1 MPRKDFQRDLADAL
15 LPGAFSQLT
24 DVRAGSED
32 GSFYFTYTSP
42 FDARSIDVEV
52 SVPDSAEY
60 PRGHHY
66 FVFTVSENVPETVPR
81 FLEDSLD
88 SFHGLPLGAFLNTV
102 SNYLNRAT
110 SGDGDGPWGFQQDS
124 SANNSDQD
132 SSADEIGWEVGSDAG
147 LDVNPQ
153 AESINVKKCIRAD
166 LRKARNA
173 GFRVG
178 YLGDPEGTI
187 ILSASRR
194 ISKLGI
200 SGEAMEAWG
209 LQPSQYLVL
218 LIRYPYGYRR
228 LIDVVQ
234 RPGECGMIK
243 LYAGVCA
250 DYKPS
255 LSSAL
260 HVFANEAA
268 PGPAD
273 PGQETNK
280 GSMEP
285 VLHSIFIGKS
295 LQALLN
301 SRFIDIV
308 RYRLEKKFSWTGA
321 ELYMNDGQGRLLVS
335 DEPTSQQKYFEPDW
349 RGSPPSFLKHDHLAN
364 TVDPSEMS
372 LLLVAMQFTLRR
384 FVRCTEF
391 CLNCYCRIDAGF
403 EALKPFVCSNG
414 LCLYQY
420 MALGMGPSLEWEI
433 SSQPYVVDLLISF
446 AYNRAAQGKLKDFP
460 TGFPLKVPNPNRS
473 TDPNVS
479 LYEGKLIYDTK
490 YGPTIHMNHNYSIKI
505 GDWIVILLD
514 PPSPNTS
521 TQANRHTPAYSE
533 PPGLT
538 RSGNELHARVKDIS
552 AQPIIYLS
560 DLIFRGHLTQLRSQ
574 EFYAGKVQFVTYDTD
589 IGSLSP
595 SKRASVA
602 LDLLDTLPSVLKMKL
617 YIDQKRGGQLRPLSE
632 WLDRINLSAL
642 YILQW
647 IVGSNRSVII
657 YDNNPQHQ
665 IPEMES
671 YIQFR
676 FAQGAPD
683 KEQRFVAAVNKT
695 AKRLNL
701 QYPTLFAWHGSPL
714 HNWHSILRE
723 GLHYKEVVNGRSCG
737 NGIYMAPQFNTS
749 IGYSSRHHNYTSN
762 SYWPHSV
769 LKSTMAIALNEVVN
783 APGEFVCSDSCY
795 VVQHLDWV
803 QPRYLFVDSG
813 FSSVGLPLRP
823 KAEKMTH
830 VYAQDPNRPVYG
842 SNQAVLTIPIS
853 ATNSHRSREA
863 AEPPQS
869 QPSQPK
875 PKIVKK
881 GKRKLSSISKDES
894 HHDGDDDASV
904 ETHPEDRL
912 MLLSGDEGT
921 DRRKQRKYESLTDFG
936 PGTLDRSSIQLLSE
950 PRYATPRA
958 TRTLQRIL
966 GQALETQEKQP
977 LHELGWYINGNLIDN
992 VYQWIV
998 ELHSFDK
1005 SSFIAKDLEKANMTS
1020 IIMEMR
1026 FPADF
1031 PLVPPFL
1038 RIIRPRFV
1046 RFALGGGGHIT
1057 AGGAMCLELLTNTG
1071 WLPSFSIES
1080 VLLQVRMAITNEFPR
1095 PARLDFNAKGTEY
1108 RIDEAINEYK
1118 RVCIAHGWE
1127 VPKDLE
1133 QIRW

>member
-15 LPGAFSQLT
+15 LPGAFPQLT
-24 DVRAGSED
+24 DVRSGRED
-32 GSFYFTYTSP
+32 GSFYFSYTSP
-42 FDARSIDVEV
+42 FDARSIHVEV
-52 SVPDSAEY
+52 SVPDTAEY
-60 PRGHHY
+60 PREHHY
-66 FVFTVSENVPETVPR
+66 FVFTVSENVPEAVPR
-81 FLEDSLD
+81 ILEDSID
-88 SFHGLPLGAFLNTV
+88 TFHGLPLGAFLNAV
-102 SNYLNRAT
+102 SHCLDRAT
-110 SGDGDGPWGFQQDS
+110 SGDHGDPWGFQQDGR
-124 SANNSDQD
+124 AND
-132 SSADEIGWEVGSDAG
+132 SEQESVADEVTWEGGSDAG
-147 LDVNPQ
+147 LDLHPQ
-153 AESINVKKCIRAD
+153 ANTMDVKKCIRAD
-166 LRKARNA
+166 LRKARNS

-178 YLGDPEGTI
+178 MLGDPEGSV

-209 LQPSQYLVL
+209 VRSSQYFVL
-218 LIRYPYGYRR
+218 LIRYAYGYRH
-228 LIDVVQ
+228 LADVIQ
-234 RPGECGMIK
+234 KPGGSGMIK

-268 PGPAD
+268 PGSVGPD
-273 PGQETNK
+273 QEANK
-280 GSMEP
+280 NSMEP

-301 SRFIDIV
+301 SRFTDIV

-321 ELYMNDGQGRLLVS
+321 ELYMNDGQGRLLAS
-335 DEPTSQQKYFEPDW
+335 DETTSQRKYFEPDW
-349 RGSPPSFLKHDHLAN
+349 RGSPPSFLKHDHLGN
-364 TVDPSEMS
+364 TADPSDLS

-391 CLNCYCRIDAGF
+391 CLNCYCKIDAGF

-420 MALGMGPSLEWEI
+420 MSLGVGPSLEWEI

-446 AYNRAAQGKLKDFP
+446 AYNRASQGKLQDFP
-460 TGFPLKVPNPNRS
+460 ASFPLRVPSPNRS
-473 TDPNVS
+473 SNPKLS
-479 LYEGKLIYDTK
+479 PYKGKLTYDAK
-490 YGPTIHMNHNYSIKI
+490 LGPTIHMNRNYDVKI

-514 PPSPNTS
+514 PPYLSTD
-521 TQANRHTPAYSE
+521 TQATWCTPTYSE
-533 PPGLT
+533 PSGLT
-538 RSGNELHARVKDIS
+538 RAGNELHARVKDVS
-552 AQPIIYLS
+552 PQPIIYLS
-560 DLIFRGHLTQLRSQ
+560 DLIFRGHVKQLRSKVS
-574 EFYAGKVQFVTYDTD
+574 YAGKVQFVTYDTD
-589 IGSLSP
+589 FASLP
-595 SKRASVA
+595 PIKRASVA
-602 LDLLDTLPSVLKMKL
+602 LDLLDILPSVLEMKS
-617 YIDQKRGGQLRPLSE
+617 YIDQKRGGQHRPLSE
-632 WLDRINLSAL
+632 WQDRINLSAL

-647 IVGSNRSVII
+647 IVGSNRSVIM
-657 YDNNPQHQ
+657 YDDNPQHR
-665 IPEMES
+665 IPGMDS

-695 AKRLNL
+695 ASRLHL
-701 QYPTLFAWHGSPL
+701 QHPTLFAWHGSPF

-749 IGYSSRHHNYTSN
+749 LGYSSRHQ
-762 SYWPHSV
+762 SYPEQSLWQQSI

-783 APGEFVCSDSCY
+783 APEEFVCSNSCY

-803 QPRYLFVDSG
+803 QPRYLFVNIG
-813 FSSVGLPLRP
+813 SSTADYLRRP
-823 KAEKMTH
+823 RAEKLTR
-830 VYAQDPNRPVYG
+830 VYAQDPDRLVFG
-842 SNQAVLTIPIS
+842 STNAALIIPIS

-863 AEPPQS
+863 TEPPQS
-869 QPSQPK
+869 QGSRPK
-875 PKIVKK
+875 PKPVKR
-881 GKRKLSSISKDES
+881 GKRKLSSITKDES
-894 HHDGDDDASV
+894 HHDDDAASV

-912 MLLSGDEGT
+912 MLLSDDEPT
-921 DRRKQRKYESLTDFG
+921 ARSKQRKDESLTDFH
-936 PGTLDRSSIQLLSE
+936 PDTLNPSSIQLLCE
-950 PRYATPRA
+950 PKYATPRA
-958 TRTLQRIL
+958 TRTLHKIL
-966 GQALETQEKQP
+966 RQALENQEKQP
-977 LHELGWYINGNLIDN
+977 LHELGWYINGNLINN

-1005 SSFIAKDLEKANMTS
+1005 SLSIAKDLEKAKITS
-1020 IIMEMR
+1020 IVMEMR

-1057 AGGAMCLELLTNTG
+1057 AGGTMCMELLTNTG
-1071 WLPSFSIES
+1071 WLPTFSIES
-1080 VLLQVRMAITNEFPR
+1080 VLLQVRMAITNEVPR
-1095 PARLDFNAKGTEY
+1095 PARLDFHAKRAEY
-1108 RIDEAINEYK
+1108 GIGEAISEYK
-1118 RVCIAHGWE
+1118 RVCSVHGWE

>member
-15 LPGAFSQLT
+15 LPGTFPQLT
-24 DVRAGSED
+24 DVRSGSED

-42 FDARSIDVEV
+42 FDARSIDMEV
-52 SVPDSAEY
+52 SVPDTAEY
-60 PRGHHY
+60 PRKHHF
-66 FVFTVSENVPETVPR
+66 FVFTISENVSEAVPR
-81 FLEDSLD
+81 TLEDSLNT
-88 SFHGLPLGAFLNTV
+88 FHGLPLGTFLNTV
-102 SNYLNRAT
+102 SDCLDRAT
-110 SGDGDGPWGFQQDS
+110 SGDHGDPWSSQQDS
-124 SANNSDQD
+124 SDNESDQE
-132 SSADEIGWEVGSDAG
+132 SIADEISWEVSSDAG
-147 LDVNPQ
+147 LDL
-153 AESINVKKCIRAD
+153 NVRPNTMDVTECIRAD
-166 LRKARNA
+166 LRKAQNA

-178 YLGDPEGTI
+178 YLGDPEGSV

-209 LQPSQYLVL
+209 VSPSQYLVL

-228 LIDVVQ
+228 LADVVQ
-234 RPGECGMIK
+234 RPGGSDMIK

-250 DYKPS
+250 GYKPS

-268 PGPAD
+268 PGSA
-273 PGQETNK
+273 GQDQEANK
-280 GSMEP
+280 GDMEP
-285 VLHSIFIGKS
+285 LLHSIFIGKS

-301 SRFIDIV
+301 SRFTDIV

-335 DEPTSQQKYFEPDW
+335 DETTNQRKYFEPDW
-349 RGSPPSFLKHDHLAN
+349 RGPPPSFLKHDHLGN
-364 TVDPSEMS
+364 TADPSDLS

-384 FVRCTEF
+384 FVKCTEF
-391 CLNCYCRIDAGF
+391 CLNCYCKIDAGF

-420 MALGMGPSLEWEI
+420 MSLGMGPSLEWEI
-433 SSQPYVVDLLISF
+433 SSQPFVVDLLISF

-460 TGFPLKVPNPNRS
+460 AGFSLKVPNPDRFTNS
-473 TDPNVS
+473 KLS
-479 LYEGKLIYDTK
+479 LYKGKLTYDAK
-490 YGPTIHMNHNYSIKI
+490 RGPTIHMDRNYDVKF
-505 GDWIVILLD
+505 GDWIVIILD

-521 TQANRHTPAYSE
+521 TQTTRYIPTYSE
-533 PPGLT
+533 PPALM

-552 AQPIIYLS
+552 PQPIIYLS
-560 DLIFRGHLTQLRSQ
+560 DLIFRGHMTQLRSK
-574 EFYAGKVQFVTYDTD
+574 ESYAGQVQFVTYDTD
-589 IGSLSP
+589 LGSLSP
-595 SKRASVA
+595 ISRASVA
-602 LDLLDTLPSVLKMKL
+602 LDLLDILPSVSEMKS

-632 WLDRINLSAL
+632 WQDRINLSAL

-647 IVGSNRSVII
+647 IVGSNRSVIM
-657 YDNNPQHQ
+657 YDDNPQHQ
-665 IPEMES
+665 IPGMDS

-695 AKRLNL
+695 ASRLNL

-749 IGYSSRHHNYTSN
+749 LGYSSRHQ
-762 SYWPHSV
+762 SYSEQALWQHSI

-783 APGEFVCSDSCY
+783 APEEFVCSDSCY

-803 QPRYLFVDSG
+803 QPRYLFVNIG
-813 FSSVGLPLRP
+813 SSTAGHLRRP
-823 KAEKMTH
+823 KAEKLAH
-830 VYAQDPNRPVYG
+830 VYAQDPNRRVFG
-842 SNQAVLTIPIS
+842 STNAALTIPIS
-853 ATNSHRSREA
+853 ATNSHRSSEA
-863 AEPPQS
+863 TEPPKS
-869 QPSQPK
+869 QPGQLKPK
-875 PKIVKK
+875 PVKK
-881 GKRKLSSISKDES
+881 GKRKLSSITKDES
-894 HHDGDDDASV
+894 HHDDDAASV

-912 MLLSGDEGT
+912 MLLSDDEPT
-921 DRRKQRKYESLTDFG
+921 VRSKQRTDESSTDFH
-936 PGTLDRSSIQLLSE
+936 PDTLDPSSIQLLWE
-950 PRYATPRA
+950 PKYATPRA
-958 TRTLQRIL
+958 TRTLQKVLR
-966 GQALETQEKQP
+966 QALETQEKQP
-977 LHELGWYINGNLIDN
+977 LHELGWYINGNLIHN

-1005 SSFIAKDLEKANMTS
+1005 SLSIAKDLQKAKITS
-1020 IIMEMR
+1020 IVVEMR

-1057 AGGAMCLELLTNTG
+1057 AGGAMCMELLTNTG

-1080 VLLQVRMAITNEFPR
+1080 VLLQVRMAITNEVPR
-1095 PARLDFNAKGTEY
+1095 PARLDFHAKGAEY
-1108 RIDEAINEYK
+1108 GIDEAISEYR
-1118 RVCIAHGWE
+1118 RVCIVHGWE